1 MTLRWKIWLS
11 VFGLVTGLFGVAGW
25 VLQRHAVETAT
36 RSLEEEVNA
45 GFQAYES
52 VLRAR
57 QEMIGSA
64 ALLLS
69 SLPNVRA
76 AFGTGDAATIRD
88 SAGEVA
94 SYLSP
99 ALKESGFFVVADPRG
114 AVLAVLSGEPGP
126 GRWPVEAAVKPGA
139 PRQVAGYHVEGG
151 RLYRLVLTP
160 VYVDSARG
168 PALISVL
175 VAGYGVTDGLAAA
188 LKEST
193 GGSDFLFSGPGGMF
207 AATVRGLDED
217 DARIERDLRGLDGAA
232 VGKLV
237 IARTFGPAG
246 QRLAQL
252 RRDLL
257 LMWAAALGVSL
268 LLGYTLARRLVRPI
282 SELDLAATELGR
294 QHFGHR
300 IPAAVAGSGD
310 ELGRLATTFNQMAGS
325 IEGARRELIR
335 QERIATVGRLAS
347 SIVHDLRNPLAAI
360 YSGAEMMVDSD
371 LPPAQ
376 NKRLAENIYKAS
388 RRILEMLQELLDASK
403 GKQGE
408 RESCHLVE
416 LVQAAVQAQEAAAPH
431 IAFEVAV
438 PEELE
443 ATVDRARMERVFVNL
458 LANAV
463 EVMPEGGRVAIRAG
477 REDGHTVITVA
488 DEGPGIASEIADQL
502 FQPFTSY
509 GKRNGLGLGL
519 ALSRETVV
527 DHGGEIWATAG
538 APGGA
543 VFHIRLPG

>member
-1 MTLRWKIWLS
+1 
-11 VFGLVTGLFGVAGW
+11 
-25 VLQRHAVETAT
+25 
-36 RSLEEEVNA
+36 
-45 GFQAYES
+45 
-52 VLRAR
+52 
-57 QEMIGSA
+57 
-64 ALLLS
+64 
-69 SLPNVRA
+69 
-76 AFGTGDAATIRD
+76 
-88 SAGEVA
+88 
-94 SYLSP
+94 
-99 ALKESGFFVVADPRG
+99 
-114 AVLAVLSGEPGP
+114 
-126 GRWPVEAAVKPGA
+126 
-139 PRQVAGYHVEGG
+139 
-151 RLYRLVLTP
+151 
-160 VYVDSARG
+160 
-168 PALISVL
+168 
-175 VAGYGVTDGLAAA
+175 
-188 LKEST
+188 
-193 GGSDFLFSGPGGMF
+193 
-207 AATVRGLDED
+207 
-217 DARIERDLRGLDGAA
+217 
-232 VGKLV
+232 V
-237 IARTFGPAG
+237 IARTFGAAG

-268 LLGYTLARRLVRPI
+268 LLGYTLAKRLVRPI

-294 QHFGHR
+294 QHFAHR
-300 IPAAVAGSGD
+300 IPAEVAGSRD
-310 ELGRLATTFNQMAGS
+310 EFGRLATTFNQMAAS
-325 IEGARRELIR
+325 IEAARRELIR

-376 NKRLAENIYKAS
+376 NRRLAENIYKAS

-408 RESCHLVE
+408 RENCNLLD
-416 LVQAAVQAQEAAAPH
+416 LVQAAVQAQEAVAPH
-431 IAFEVAV
+431 IAFDVAV

-477 REDGHTVITVA
+477 REDGHMLITVA